1 MDNKQEQVV
10 INKEDFDTLV
20 NQMKISSRLIDNVL
34 SGHATDD
41 VVLQNDSWRQADGD
55 ELNVAKEHLSMAQD
69 ILDKNAK

>member
-1 MDNKQEQVV
+1 MDNKQKQVV